1 MMAMDRLRQRLPA
14 LGMLALPLLTFPMLG
29 LPEGDWLGLPALYVY
44 LFVVWFFVLILA
56 AWLAERERG

>member
-14 LGMLALPLLTFPMLG
+14 LGMLALPFLTFPMLG
-29 LPEGDWLGLPALYVY
+29 LPEGEWRGLPALYVY
-44 LFVVWFFVLILA
+44 LFVAWLFVLILA